1 MINQELLKSL
11 SVAEKDALKNTLES
25 IINQTYIV
33 ENEYKELNKSYKNL
47 RTIIEQIIEA
57 LPNAIWVLN
66 SDGNI
71 FLNNSEAKELDKLFE
86 QIDLSDISQIRDEIE
101 VEGRFYSIKI
111 NENSVN
117 GKTIITATDIT
128 EEKRRDRLASMG
140 QMAAHLAHEIRNP
153 IGSVALLASTL
164 LKRVDIKHKPIIF
177 EIKKSIWRVERIVKA
192 TLLFSKGLNLNKEK
206 FFISN
211 IVDELETAIN
221 HYTYSKEIEFKYN
234 VPSSKKIYADLDLL
248 SIVFQNFIFNAI
260 DAIEADD
267 KETGL
272 VELCYEDDKEYHI
285 FKIYDDGE
293 PFENKN
299 ILFEPFKTTK
309 TKGNGL
315 GLALSLQIINKH
327 HGKIELINDRK
338 GFKISIK
345 KREG

>member
-66 SDGNI
+66 SDGEI
-71 FLNNSEAKELDKLFE
+71 FLNNSAAKELDNLFE
-86 QIDLSDISQIRDEIE
+86 QIDFGNFPKIKDEIE
-101 VEGRFYSIKI
+101 VDGKFFSIKV

-153 IGSVALLASTL
+153 IGSVALLTSTL
-164 LKRVDIKHKPIIF
+164 LKRVDIKHKPILF

-192 TLLFSKGLNLNKEK
+192 TLLFSKGLNLNKEY
-206 FFISN
+206 FPLANLIE
-211 IVDELETAIN
+211 ELETAIN
-221 HYTYSKEIEFKYN
+221 HYAYSKEIEFKFTLPN
-234 VPSSKKIYADLDLL
+234 NKKIYADFDLL

-260 DAIEADD
+260 DAIESDE
-267 KETGL
+267 KEAGI
-272 VELCYEDDKEYHI
+272 VEICYEDEREYHI
-285 FKIYDDGE
+285 FKIYDDGQKI
-293 PFENKN
+293 ENKN

-327 HGKIELINDRK
+327 HGNIELTPEKK
-338 GFKISIK
+338 GFKIAIK
-345 KREG
+345 KRES

>member
-11 SVAEKDALKNTLES
+11 SSAEKDALKNTLES

-71 FLNNSEAKELDKLFE
+71 FLNNSEAKRLDTLFE
-86 QIDLSDISQIRDEIE
+86 QINLNNISEIRDEIE
-101 VEGRFYSIKI
+101 VEGRFYSIKV

-192 TLLFSKGLNLNKEK
+192 TLLFSKGLNLNREY
-206 FFISN
+206 FSISN
-211 IVDELETAIN
+211 IADELETAIN
-221 HYTYSKEIEFKYN
+221 HYTYSKEIEFKFDLPN
-234 VPSSKKIYADLDLL
+234 SKIYADFDLL

-260 DAIEADD
+260 DAIEADENED
-267 KETGL
+267 GL
-272 VELCYEDDKEYHI
+272 VEFYYEEDEKRHI
-285 FKIYDDGE
+285 FKIYDSGE
-293 PFENKN
+293 SFENKN

-327 HGKIELINDRK
+327 NGNITLTPERK
-338 GFKISIK
+338 GFKIEIK
-345 KREG
+345 KSKN